1 MTNEPEGRNREVL
14 DCVATIVCAYVAN
27 NALPASSLPA
37 LIASVQGALA
47 GLELGLGQQPG
58 AADLTVTE
66 AQIRKSITPDAI
78 ISFIDGKPYRVLR
91 RHLRMHGLDAHAYR
105 IRYGLPPDY
114 PMVAPSYS
122 ALRGEISRSYRSGR
136 SVGSA

>member
-1 MTNEPEGRNREVL
+1 MTTEPEGRNQEVV

-37 LIASVQGALA
+37 LIGSVQASLT
-47 GLELGLGQQPG
+47 GLGQGQQSG

-91 RHLRMHGLDAHAYR
+91 RHLRMHGLDAPAYR
-105 IRYGLPPDY
+105 RRYGLPPDY

-122 ALRGEISRSYRSGR
+122 ALRGEISRGIRPGKLQP
-136 SVGSA
+136 